1 MNQIFQNNII
11 KRESELKDKFEY
23 MKNIIIQIYKENQK
37 NNEIINKLKQEI
49 MKKDNENNNLKDT
62 LNKLKISYNDVV
74 KKSGSSET
82 ILNGKVDKDKIKIKD
97 IINKNQ
103 NK

>member
-1 MNQIFQNNII
+1 
-11 KRESELKDKFEY
+11 
-23 MKNIIIQIYKENQK
+23 
-37 NNEIINKLKQEI
+37 